1 MDVIFLIGS
10 VQAVFLAVLIFGK
23 KNKAIADYVLAFW
36 MIFIGLHLL
45 FEYFN
50 SNELYLQF
58 PHLAGVSFC
67 FPILQGPF
75 MFVYIAILID
85 ERETFKK
92 SYFGHAVLFLL
103 SAIYLIFDFY
113 SLSGPEKISYYNE
126 LSMSFPLPYKIIG
139 FLNVCVGPA
148 YIIWSLVLLRK
159 HRKNIANQFSYS
171 EQINLDWLKYIIAGL
186 GFVWA
191 IVLLTNIAEGYI
203 KGIPYILGDSLIY
216 VSTTVMVFFLGYF
229 GFKQSIIFTDVSLES
244 ARIAI
249 KKHTDQVPTKSQ
261 TIKVESY
268 RQQAEKYK
276 HSGLKPVDAETYIDR
291 LLEYMKNEKPYL
303 ESKLSLKQLADQID
317 LTTNHLS
324 QIINEILG
332 KNFFDFINEYRVEE
346 VKYCMADP
354 NFRNFTLLAIAYECG
369 FNSKSSFNNIFKKY
383 TNLTP
388 SEYLKTIAA

>member
-23 KNKAIADYVLAFW
+23 KNKATADYVLAFW
-36 MIFIGLHLL
+36 MIFIDLHLL

-50 SNELYLQF
+50 SNELHLQF

-85 ERETFKK
+85 ERGTFKK

-103 SAIYLIFDFY
+103 SVIYLIFDFY

-126 LSMSFPLPYKIIG
+126 LSMSFPIPYKIIG

-191 IVLLTNIAEGYI
+191 IVLLTNISEGFI

-244 ARIAI
+244 ARIA
-249 KKHTDQVPTKSQ
+249 
-261 TIKVESY
+261 
-268 RQQAEKYK
+268 
-276 HSGLKPVDAETYIDR
+276 
-291 LLEYMKNEKPYL
+291 
-303 ESKLSLKQLADQID
+303 
-317 LTTNHLS
+317 
-324 QIINEILG
+324 
-332 KNFFDFINEYRVEE
+332 
-346 VKYCMADP
+346 
-354 NFRNFTLLAIAYECG
+354 
-369 FNSKSSFNNIFKKY
+369 
-383 TNLTP
+383 
-388 SEYLKTIAA
+388 